1 MKNTEAALKATKENC
16 MKHFIGNIREAN
28 GEKEYDNE
36 IIVNIPEGMTE
47 TEVEL
52 SCKMAAKN
60 WYAGITEEDWDD
72 YDKAYWSDSALVFP
86 LHLGN
91 ELTEEQ
97 YQMRVS
103 NLWGSTAYVIVFPQL
118 PDEPEEDGEDEFVEE
133 DNG

>member
-1 MKNTEAALKATKENC
+1 
-16 MKHFIGNIREAN
+16 MKHFIGNIREVN

-36 IIVNIPEGMTE
+36 IIVNIPQGMTE

-60 WYAGITEEDWDD
+60 WYAGTTEGDWDD

-86 LHLGN
+86 LRLDN

-103 NLWGSTAYVIVFPQL
+103 NLWGSTVYVIVFPQL
-118 PDEPEEDGEDEFVEE
+118 PDEPEEDGEEV
-133 DNG
+133 